1 MKTGATL
8 SSGVFSTACRLR
20 ILNVKLIVGL
30 GNPGLK
36 YKGTRHNVGFEVIDE
51 LASRWAIDL
60 GCEKFHAWY
69 GGGLIC
75 GTQCG
80 TQRGTKLGTKV
91 VLLKPLTFMNR
102 SGRSVAAA
110 GKFFKLDLED
120 LLLIADDIALPLGKL
135 RMRVSGSAGSHN
147 GLQDI
152 IDRVGSPDWC
162 RLRVGIGDRIG
173 DASVFVLSRFGKGE
187 RVVIDEAIPLA
198 ADAVE
203 CWAEHGPESAM
214 NKFNG

>member
-1 MKTGATL
+1 M
-8 SSGVFSTACRLR
+8 
-20 ILNVKLIVGL
+20 KLIVGL
-30 GNPGLK
+30 GNPGPK

-69 GGGLIC
+69 GSGFI
-75 GTQCG
+75 
-80 TQRGTKLGTKV
+80 RGTDGDTKV
-91 VLLKPLTFMNR
+91 VLLKPTTFMNR

-110 GKFFKLDLED
+110 GKFFKLELAD

-147 GLQDI
+147 GLQDVA
-152 IDRVGSPDWC
+152 DRVGSQEWC
-162 RLRVGIGDRIG
+162 RLRVGLGDRIG
-173 DASVFVLSRFGKGE
+173 DGAGFVLSQFAKSE
-187 RVVIDEAIPLA
+187 WFVIDEAISRA
-198 ADAVE
+198 ADAVQ